1 MLPSQCIGME
11 IPFAHLAKIPIR
23 IFLPFEQS
31 DETER
36 RLGRLQNCDLFA
48 TMRAGEATWSV
59 KHLFETGGAWF
70 GRCFVSLFFFRKTV

>member
-1 MLPSQCIGME
+1 ME
-11 IPFAHLAKIPIR
+11 ILFAHLAKIPIR

-59 KHLFETGGAWF
+59 KHLF
-70 GRCFVSLFFFRKTV
+70 